1 MQNWAAFIFLKRLML
16 IWYTCI
22 KVSYYNSQVEAVIRD
37 LQSTAEGIS
46 PTEAKKRLQQYGHN
60 RIKLKRKRSILYDII
75 EPFKSAFVLIL
86 IIAAAISI
94 FLDKRLDA
102 AVIAA
107 IVVINS
113 IIYYVQRITASRALK
128 SLRQKDS
135 HIVEVV
141 RGNKNYRVQADTLV
155 PGDIV
160 ILSEGSKVPADG
172 RIVETTDLTV
182 NESVLTGESLPVSK
196 TAEAIEGGHPIYEQS
211 NMVFQGTFVVSGISK
226 FVVSGTGNSTEMA
239 KIAKLSSDTQSLSPM
254 QKKIDS
260 MTSKIVI
267 ASISGAVLAFG
278 LGIYRGFDPSE
289 MLRFALSLTVAAVPE
304 GLPIALTIILIF
316 GVRRM
321 AKKNALVRNLHAVE
335 TLGQTTLVATDKT
348 GTITKNQLTIA
359 HRWHPGN
366 KTGELDEAAWLSLAI
381 HGHHGVDPIEQVINS
396 QLEQDKPNGW
406 KRVKIIPFNQKLRVS
421 GAVWKDGSKF
431 LTYLKGAPE
440 VVVDHSSLS
449 TDQKKAVKQ
458 EIAQLSRDGHRLIGF
473 ASNVSQ
479 SPSMDELPK
488 DLKFEGLIAFSDQMR
503 PGIPESIKATHE
515 AGIKVIML
523 TGDHIETARNFGQ
536 QAGIIDS
543 NSSSAEGKLIEKLS
557 LTQIRHLL
565 GNVKVFGRVLPE
577 HKYKILQ
584 AVERSEITAMT
595 GDGVNDVPAL
605 VKADVGLAMGNG
617 TDAAKEASDV
627 VLLDN
632 NYATIVEA
640 IREGRTILANV
651 RKMIFFLF
659 SSTVGEIMIMV
670 GALIAGLPLP
680 LTAIQILWINLV
692 TDGIT
697 VIPLGLEPPEEAHM
711 KRAPEKIK
719 GGLIKRKMAYRIGL
733 TSAVMLFLTLGVFWV
748 YLPLGLAAAQTMA
761 FATLAAVQWAN
772 VLNARSDHAS
782 FLEGIKRP
790 NFWLWGTILFSM
802 TLQAFVYWG
811 PLGQILGTVQL
822 GLREVWV
829 LVGVALIMLTFGDVF
844 KRILNH
850 KHLS

>member
-1 MQNWAAFIFLKRLML
+1 M
-16 IWYTCI
+16 
-22 KVSYYNSQVEAVIRD
+22 SYYNSQIEAVIRD
-37 LQSTAEGIS
+37 LQGSADGVS
-46 PTEAKKRLQQYGHN
+46 PAEAKKRLQQYGHN
-60 RIKLKRKRSILYDII
+60 RIKLKRQRSIISEIL

-86 IIAAAISI
+86 LIAAGISLL
-94 FLDKRLDA
+94 LDKRLDA

-107 IVVINS
+107 LVIINS
-113 IIYYVQRITASRALK
+113 FIYYVQRITASRALK

-135 HIVEVV
+135 HVVEVV
-141 RGNKNYRVQADTLV
+141 RGRKHQRILADLLV

-160 ILSEGSKVPADG
+160 ILSEGAKIPADG
-172 RIVETTDLTV
+172 RIIETTDLTV
-182 NESVLTGESLPVSK
+182 NESVLTGESLPVVK
-196 TAEAIEGGHPIYEQS
+196 TMDSLEGGHPIYEQA
-211 NMVFQGTFVVSGISK
+211 NMVFQGTFVVSGIAR
-226 FVVSGTGNSTEMA
+226 FIVTATGNTTEMA
-239 KIAKLSSDTQSLSPM
+239 KIAKLSEDNQSLSPM

-260 MTSKIVI
+260 MTSRIVI
-267 ASISGAVLAFG
+267 ASIGGAVLAFS
-278 LGIYRGFDPSE
+278 LGVYRGIDPTE

-359 HRWHPGN
+359 HRWHPGE

-381 HGHHGVDPIEQVINS
+381 HGHHGVDPLEQVIHN
-396 QLEQDKPNGW
+396 QLDQDMPTGW
-406 KRVKIIPFNQKLRVS
+406 KRIKIIPFNQKLRAS
-421 GAVWKDGSKF
+421 GAIWKDGSKY
-431 LTYLKGAPE
+431 LTYIKGAPE
-440 VVVDHSSLS
+440 AVVGHSSLNA
-449 TDQKKAVKQ
+449 DQKKSVIY
-458 EIAQLSRDGHRLIGF
+458 EISRLSRDGHRLIGF
-473 ASNVSQ
+473 ASHVSK
-479 SPSMDELPK
+479 SPDFNELPNN
-488 DLKFEGLIAFSDQMR
+488 LKFEGIIAFSDQLR
-503 PGIPESIKATHE
+503 PEIPQAIKATHE
-515 AGIKVIML
+515 AGINVIML
-523 TGDHIETARNFGQ
+523 TGDHIETARNFGR

-543 NSSSAEGKLIEKLS
+543 ESKSAEGKLVEKLS

-565 GNVKVFGRVLPE
+565 SGVKVFGRVLPE

-640 IREGRTILANV
+640 IKEGRTILANV

-659 SSTVGEIMIMV
+659 STTVGEILIMV
-670 GALIAGLPLP
+670 GALLAGMPLP

-697 VIPLGLEPPEEAHM
+697 VIPLGLEPSEQTHM
-711 KRAPEKIK
+711 KRGPEKLK
-719 GGLIKRKMAYRIGL
+719 AGLVNRKTAYRIGL
-733 TSAVMLFLTLGVFWV
+733 TATVMLALTLGVFWV

-782 FLEGIKRP
+782 FLEGVRRP
-790 NFWLWGTILFSM
+790 NFWLWGTIVFSM
-802 TLQAFVYWG
+802 LIQALVYWG
-811 PLGQILGTVQL
+811 PLGQILGTVPL
-822 GLREVWV
+822 GAREVVV
-829 LVGVALIMLTFGDVF
+829 LCIVALVMLVFGDIF
-844 KRILNH
+844 KRILLR
-850 KHLS
+850 KYGQ